1 MGNQHEFT
9 DGKMYK
15 ISARVYEL
23 LLLQLGFI
31 ITSSPLIFAFL
42 FLEKVIDNVLL
53 WGLFAIVLG
62 PSLSAVVAAL
72 LTDHREEYAPLV
84 LYFKKYRANFL
95 DALKVTVPVVAIAV
109 VFIVD
114 IAWQIQTAY
123 NFLAWFFL
131 LALFLLGVYAIFAG
145 VINVKFAFRLR
156 DLLRLSAYYMFTQ
169 LKLTLKIASYLII
182 TLALMYFVT
191 DFLLIL
197 FTVVLIYLITQDFLP
212 VLNDIQTK
220 FVKKG

>member
-109 VFIVD
+109 VLIVD